1 MLRASVGG
9 GGGVWEGDWREGIDR
24 EFGMDMYTLL
34 YLKRIPTRSYCR
46 ARGTLLNVAWQPG
59 WEGSL
64 EENGHLCT
72 YGWISLL
79 STWKHYNIVNCLY
92 SEIKWK
98 VKKKKNT
105 STFPEG
111 GRAERR
117 EKGGESEFFKH
128 SNEAILPT
136 PGENM
141 PWEPV
146 WRQKGGRPW
155 SCWPPP
161 NSPLTPGSVP
171 AAWPGDL
178 RLCEQPASLMLTP
191 QQYSLRQWEHFAP
204 P

>member
-1 MLRASVGG
+1 MA
-9 GGGVWEGDWREGIDR
+9 
-24 EFGMDMYTLL
+24 
-34 YLKRIPTRSYCR
+34 
-46 ARGTLLNVAWQPG
+46 A

-79 STWKHYNIVNCLY
+79 STWKHYNIVNWLY

-98 VKKKKNT
+98 VKKKKEDQYL
-105 STFPEG
+105 SR
-111 GRAERR
+111 GRQGR
-117 EKGGESEFFKH
+117 EKREGQWEWVSFLNTTTKRSYQPPARTCPRSLSEGRRV
-128 SNEAILPT
+128 EG
-136 PGENM
+136 PGAAD
-141 PWEPV
+141 
-146 WRQKGGRPW
+146 GHLTAL
-155 SCWPPP
+155 S
-161 NSPLTPGSVP
+161 TPGSVP